1 MENFHVCG
9 NFLKK
14 KTVEMKRNKK
24 AQEKLL
30 FFFFFGQNDHF
41 VDVNFR
47 VNNKDNKKT
56 RNFDDNRMTLCRMA

>member
-1 MENFHVCG
+1 
-9 NFLKK
+9 
-14 KTVEMKRNKK
+14 MKRNKK
-24 AQEKLL
+24 TQEKLS
-30 FFFFFGQNDHF
+30 FFFFGQNDHF

>member
-1 MENFHVCG
+1 
-9 NFLKK
+9 
-14 KTVEMKRNKK
+14 MKRNKK

-47 VNNKDNKKT
+47 VNNKDNKQT